1 MRPLTA
7 EKRNRKSK
15 KTVFSSLP
23 FPRQRAYVINVKYIP
38 PRFLSL
44 LLCLSLFLSAALHL
58 LIQRAKNVLC
68 SL

>member
-15 KTVFSSLP
+15 KLFFFPTLSSPESLHYKCKIYSPSFPLP
-23 FPRQRAYVINVKYIP
+23 APLFIP
-38 PRFLSL
+38 L
-44 LLCLSLFLSAALHL
+44 LSAVLHL